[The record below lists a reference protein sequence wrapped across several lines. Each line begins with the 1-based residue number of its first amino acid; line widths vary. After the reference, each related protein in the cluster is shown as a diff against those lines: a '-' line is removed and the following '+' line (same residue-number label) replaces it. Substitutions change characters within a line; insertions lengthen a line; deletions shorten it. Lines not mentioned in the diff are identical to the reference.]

1 MFDRFMTFHSFRVGL
16 GFPLSNAGCFKTS
29 QRWFRQTFPVPYQ
42 RPPQAAVGAAGQDLG
57 EDKKEPRE
65 GEKRG
70 GGKTDWLV
78 SSLR

>member
-1 MFDRFMTFHSFRVGL
+1 MSTLV
-16 GFPLSNAGCFKTS
+16 
-29 QRWFRQTFPVPYQ
+29 RQTFPVSYE
-42 RPPQAAVGAAGQDLG
+42 RPPLAALGAVGQDLG

-65 GEKRG
+65 GEREKKR